1 MKKHRLEILLAPIF
15 LVVSIFIFSKLFN
28 FDYLKPVGQ
37 ALVDF
42 DVTDIGLQI
51 GEEGSYKN
59 ADTNIVIVNMGKFN
73 KKKLY
78 YLLNAVVKYNP
89 KVIGVNSI
97 VLEEDN
103 YIYNDSLS
111 SVFEKYGNIVLGSV
125 LTEYNENS
133 DEYLKIQHSWGKF
146 LINAHT
152 GFINLPF
159 GKDRT
164 INTVRT
170 FKPFTKVF
178 GIKEFSFAYKICS
191 LFDTLSAKI
200 LLDRGYDA
208 EIIHY
213 FGNTEIFTYLSA
225 GEVFRHGFT
234 DDIFENK
241 IVLIGTVP
249 INSRVKLL
257 DYMCF
262 TPYSSSD
269 EGKPLPDMYEVI
281 VQANIIRMILDKK
294 FYDKIPKVWTLILTL
309 LLIYANFYIFYLIS
323 DKIPLWYEILSNMLF
338 LIQSI
343 FILVLVLLLYD
354 KYKIYADLTIAL
366 LALAMV
372 IIVFEAYRD
381 SIIPFTKIIINR
393 FKKRGSK

>member
-1 MKKHRLEILLAPIF
+1 
-15 LVVSIFIFSKLFN
+15 
-28 FDYLKPVGQ
+28 
-37 ALVDF
+37 
-42 DVTDIGLQI
+42 
-51 GEEGSYKN
+51 
-59 ADTNIVIVNMGKFN
+59 
-73 KKKLY
+73 
-78 YLLNAVVKYNP
+78 
-89 KVIGVNSI
+89 
-97 VLEEDN
+97 
-103 YIYNDSLS
+103 
-111 SVFEKYGNIVLGSV
+111 
-125 LTEYNENS
+125 
-133 DEYLKIQHSWGKF
+133 
-146 LINAHT
+146 
-152 GFINLPF
+152 
-159 GKDRT
+159 
-164 INTVRT
+164 
-170 FKPFTKVF
+170 
-178 GIKEFSFAYKICS
+178 
-191 LFDTLSAKI
+191 
-200 LLDRGYDA
+200 
-208 EIIHY
+208 
-213 FGNTEIFTYLSA
+213 
-225 GEVFRHGFT
+225 
-234 DDIFENK
+234 
-241 IVLIGTVP
+241 
-249 INSRVKLL
+249 
-257 DYMCF
+257 MCF